1 MPAEIYEVLHIL
13 GIAWLFA
20 ALGGAVM
27 HALNGGDKASNK
39 ARKLMAA
46 SHGIALVIILVA
58 GFGLLEKK
66 GLAFGTWVYIKLG
79 LWLVLGASLTLIQKK
94 PAMARGFWFLLPL
107 LAAAGAYLAVYKPG

>member
-1 MPAEIYEVLHIL
+1 MPADFYEVLHIL

-58 GFGLLEKK
+58 GFGLLGKK
-66 GLAFGTWVYIKLG
+66 GLAWGLWVYAKLV
-79 LWLVLGASLTLIQKK
+79 LWLLMGASLTLIQKK
-94 PAMARGFWFLLPL
+94 PALARAFWFALPL